1 MEQLSAPAQVSTVPN
16 RSPGDRRAAK
26 AEEQLG
32 VTEKCFCRS
41 ACVVARDVVCIG
53 SPSAFIA
60 TLARA
65 LPIPLHCRVF
75 CWLWKI
81 FPVITP
87 GSLRRA
93 EPLTASHCC
102 ENTSELLTG

>member
-1 MEQLSAPAQVSTVPN
+1 MGQFSAPAQVSTVPN
-16 RSPGDRRAAK
+16 RSPGDRRAGE

-41 ACVVARDVVCIG
+41 ACVVARVVCIG

-65 LPIPLHCRVF
+65 LPISLHCCVVF
-75 CWLWKI
+75 WLWKI
-81 FPVITP
+81 FPVMTP

-93 EPLTASHCC
+93 EPLTASHCY